1 MENPLNPFFNKTV
14 FQKSHYL
21 ADEGLLCV
29 LRLRS
34 LASGA
39 GWFVLIQIK
48 SEALARVR
56 DDDEPP
62 FVYCVPLLWW
72 WSSPK
77 FFHCEL
83 SLSLNASST
92 YTSKSVLRGRGE
104 VVAMLEMTLC
114 LVAM

>member
-48 SEALARVR
+48 SEALARVM

-62 FVYCVPLLWW
+62 HSLLFIVC
-72 WSSPK
+72 SGGLFKTFSIVNSPS
-77 FFHCEL
+77 H
-83 SLSLNASST
+83 
-92 YTSKSVLRGRGE
+92 
-104 VVAMLEMTLC
+104 
-114 LVAM
+114 